1 MKEYLYEERHMGTTV
16 SLSFICRNQMTADA
30 MASKAFSVIKDYEQ
44 RFSRFLPTSEL
55 SQLNQAGTSIVSAEF
70 LTVLKCSLK
79 MATLT
84 KNNFNPL
91 LQVKLLGYTDSYSQ
105 LKTDQSKNILPYI
118 LYNTDHTQ
126 CDIHEKTSR
135 VTLKQNQQL
144 DFGGILK
151 GYLATEIANIVMDMN
166 DTCTGCIINIGGDL
180 ATRGVDELHQ
190 PFIFHLYN
198 PITDKELS
206 VVIKNQ
212 SLATSG
218 TYARNW
224 QTTDGI
230 KNHIID
236 NQTQHNPTTDIVAV
250 SIIANDGAL
259 TEALTKLFLTR
270 GVAEATS
277 IVSPHLYHY
286 QYFVVFESG
295 ETDGTIII
303 I

>member
-1 MKEYLYEERHMGTTV
+1 MKEYSYEERHMGTAV
-16 SLSFICRNQMTADA
+16 SLSFVCPNQITADT
-30 MASKAFSVIKDYEQ
+30 MAHSAFTIIKNYEQ
-44 RFSRFLPTSEL
+44 RFSRFLLTSEL

-70 LTVLKCSLK
+70 LTVLKRSLE

-105 LKTDQSKNILPYI
+105 LKTNPSKNILPYVS
-118 LYNTDHTQ
+118 YNTDHTQ

-151 GYLATEIANIVMDMN
+151 GYLATEIADIVMDMN

-198 PITDKELS
+198 PITGIELP
-206 VVIKNQ
+206 IAITNK

-218 TYARNW
+218 TYAREW
-224 QTTDGI
+224 QTDDGI
-230 KNHIID
+230 KNHIVD
-236 NQTQHNPTTDIVAV
+236 EHTHRNPKTDIVAV
-250 SIIANDGAL
+250 SIIADDGAL

-270 GVAEATS
+270 GVNEAIT

-286 QYFVVFESG
+286 QYFVCLKSG
-295 ETDGTIII
+295 ETNSTITII
-303 I
+303 